1 MKVFWSW
8 QSDTVGKIGRYFV
21 RSAIDEAV
29 EALKQEPSVDEPFDR
44 EDETFEEL
52 HVDQDRQGVAGSPD
66 LAATIFDKI
75 GKAAVFIAD
84 ITVIG
89 ASSLAREGEEPKKLI
104 NSNVAVELGYA
115 LGKLGGSQVLMVM
128 NEFYGK
134 REHLPFDLRGKGGP
148 LLFKL
153 SPQASK
159 EEIETEKKRLKKKLK
174 DAIGL
179 CIGDQQESARKA
191 VPFPRKSSF
200 EDPALFRSDDEAVGQ
215 FWNEFPRG
223 IGPEGPVYAQSGPS
237 LWLRLMP
244 EHSIDRN
251 FSAPELRSAAL
262 HGPHGTMLTPLE
274 YPGSSLHNLVES
286 DGIGIASVWVAD
298 LPVETARNASAVAWI
313 FDTGEIWSWK
323 HLQDGKTI
331 TFFEKQMQ
339 DHLEQYA
346 TVLSTLG
353 INRPYKWVA
362 GLSNAKGF
370 ELEPLNIDGRI
381 PHVGRPPECL
391 SNLIEKEGMF
401 REGDEAHEA
410 LLPFFEEVYRK
421 CSTDRQRYLGRKL
434 PY

>member
-8 QSDTVGKIGRYFV
+8 QSDTLGKIGRHFV

-29 EALKQEPSVDEPFDR
+29 ETLRQEPSVDEPFDR

-66 LAATIFDKI
+66 LAPTIFDKI

-84 ITVIG
+84 ITVVG
-89 ASSLAREGEEPKKLI
+89 VGSLAKEGDEPKKLI

-115 LGKLGGSQVLMVM
+115 LGKLGGAKVLMVM

-153 SPQASK
+153 SPEANK
-159 EEIETEKKRLKKKLK
+159 EEIEREKKRLKKQLK

-179 CIGDQQESARKA
+179 CIGDQQESIRKA
-191 VPFPRKSSF
+191 VPFPRKRSF
-200 EDPALFRSDDEAVGQ
+200 EDPAQFRSDGEAVGQ
-215 FWNEFPRG
+215 FWNKLPKGFG
-223 IGPEGPVYAQSGPS
+223 HEGPVYAQSGPS

-244 EHSIDRN
+244 ERSINRS
-251 FSAPELRSAAL
+251 FSVPELRRAAL
-262 HGPHGTMLTPLE
+262 YGPHGIMLTPLD
-274 YPGSSLHNLVES
+274 YDGSSLHNLVEE

-313 FDTGEIWSWK
+313 FDTGEVWSWQ
-323 HLQDGKTI
+323 HLQNGKTI
-331 TFFEKQMQ
+331 TFFEKKLG
-339 DHLEQYA
+339 DHLEEYA
-346 TVLSTLG
+346 TVLTTLG
-353 INRPYKWVA
+353 IKRPYKWVA

-370 ELEPLNIDGRI
+370 ELEHLNIEGRT
-381 PHVGRPPECL
+381 PHVGRLPECR
-391 SNLIEKEGMF
+391 SDLIEKEGMF
-401 REGDEAHEA
+401 REGGKVHEA

-421 CSTDRQRYLGRKL
+421 CSTDRQRYLGR
-434 PY
+434 PS